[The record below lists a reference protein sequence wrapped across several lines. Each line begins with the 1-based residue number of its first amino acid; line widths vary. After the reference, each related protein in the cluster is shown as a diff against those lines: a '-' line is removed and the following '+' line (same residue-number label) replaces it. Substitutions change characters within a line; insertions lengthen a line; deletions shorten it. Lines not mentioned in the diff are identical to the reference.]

1 MRPKQ
6 SNLPISR
13 EQVHNYHHQI
23 TRTDEFL
30 AAREDVRRGAR
41 YELEGAP
48 NNETRGR
55 IVRAL
60 TRETIAR
67 AAGDLIGNIDAYE
80 GLKFDP
86 AYNNMLRTLPELNEG
101 IHGLRERTGA
111 VRANK
116 EKIIH
121 FNHALKNL
129 INLHPATSPDE
140 LTELLQNTFF
150 INGYEPELLEE
161 VQRDIIPGMNHE
173 LAFESNL
180 FYLPRE
186 PEILDTSVDDELKGT
201 DYMLRYEDGIVIRI
215 DVKKSQQKAERMTLE
230 RAAWRKEKGYK
241 SPDSQ
246 LIIASGYQDG
256 DFIPDKIGRISESA
270 RQREQAR
277 ISGIIDTTYQRIA
290 HHRQRIDNYTKI

>member
-6 SNLPISR
+6 SHLPISR
-13 EQVHNYHHQI
+13 EEVHNYHHQI

-30 AAREDVRRGAR
+30 AARNDIRLGAR
-41 YELEGAP
+41 DELESAP
-48 NNETRGR
+48 NNEARSR
-55 IVRAL
+55 IMRAL

-67 AAGDLIGNIDAYE
+67 AAGDLIGNIGAYE

-101 IHGLRERTGA
+101 IHGLREHTGGI
-111 VRANK
+111 RANK

-121 FNHALKNL
+121 FNHAVKNL

-150 INGYEPELLEE
+150 INGYGSDLLEV
-161 VQRDIIPGMNHE
+161 VQHNIIPGMNHE

-186 PEILDTSVDDELKGT
+186 PEILETSVDDELMGT
-201 DYMLRYEDGIVIRI
+201 DYKLRYDDGIVIRI
-215 DVKKSQQKAERMTLE
+215 DVKKNSNKAARLSLE
-230 RAAWRKEKGYK
+230 RAAQRKERGYR

-246 LIIASGYQDG
+246 LIIASGYQDS
-256 DFIPDKIGRISESA
+256 DFIPDKIGRVTESA
-270 RQREQAR
+270 RQREQTR
-277 ISGIIDTTYQRIA
+277 INDAIDATYMRIA
-290 HHRQRIDNYTKI
+290 AHRQRIDNMSKM